1 MSYEELSQQIKQHEK
16 ESQETLKRLGI
27 DINEF
32 NQEVEVEMK
41 KMNNMTLSEVIQH
54 LKDKMRETKINKF

>member
-54 LKDKMRETKINKF
+54 LKDKRRETKINKF